1 MKKLFALAI
10 AATIFNFAASAQT
23 DRVMAPGQKHERHAG
38 KEEKMKMMKELN
50 LTKDQKAQ
58 LKAGQKEM
66 KAKHEALKAQDNI
79 TVKEMREKQEALRA
93 EQKSRMD
100 AILTP
105 DQKVKMAEIRKQKMS
120 ERGNRGQGKKHKN
133 QQQS

>member
-1 MKKLFALAI
+1 MKKLFAYAI
-10 AATIFNFAASAQT
+10 AASIFNFAATAQT
-23 DRVMAPGQKHERHAG
+23 ERVMAPGQKQERHAG
-38 KEEKMKMMKELN
+38 KEGKMKMMKELN
-50 LTKDQKAQ
+50 LTKEQKAQ

-79 TVKEMREKQEALRA
+79 TVKEMREKQAALRA

-105 DQKVKMAEIRKQKMS
+105 EQRTKMAEIRKQKMA
-120 ERGNRGQGKKHKN
+120 EKGNRGHGKKNKN
-133 QQQS
+133 QQES